1 MEILVLNT
9 NFETVYIVDSFKS
22 MIWTDRY
29 NEYGDFEIYL
39 ALTNNSDILKYL
51 KEDYYLL
58 LKDSEHCMIIEDLTI
73 DTDVEDGNYFIVTG
87 RSLESILERR
97 IIWGQKVLTG
107 NLQDAIETLLNES
120 IISPSITDRKI
131 DNFIFEPSTDP
142 RITELT
148 VDAQFTGDNLYVVIK
163 TLCQSHNIGFKIV
176 LNDNNQFVFSLY
188 AGTDRSY
195 NQNINPYVVFSPK
208 FENIIN
214 SNYFTSK
221 ANLKNV
227 TLVAGEGEG
236 ASRKTTTVGSGSG
249 LNRRELFTDARD
261 ISSNVYGG
269 TLTTEQYIEK
279 LKARGIEKLAE
290 HTVKTAFEGEVE
302 ATRLFKYGEDFFIG
316 DIVQI
321 ANEYGHEGRA
331 YISELIISQNEDGI
345 SIYPT
350 FQTFQEEGEET

>member
-9 NFETVYIVDSFKS
+9 NFESVYILDSFKS

-39 ALTNNSDILKYL
+39 TLTNNSDILKYL
-51 KEDYYLL
+51 KEDYYLW
-58 LKDSEHCMIIEDLTI
+58 LKESDHCMIIEDLAI
-73 DTDVEDGNYFIVTG
+73 DSDTEDGDHLIVTG

-120 IISPSITDRKI
+120 IISPSITERKI
-131 DNFIFEPSTDP
+131 DNFIFEPSADP
-142 RITELT
+142 RVTELII
-148 VDAQFTGDNLYVVIK
+148 DAQFTGNNLYDVIK
-163 TLCQSHNIGFKIV
+163 KLCQSNNLGFKIV

-188 AGTDRSY
+188 AGADRSY
-195 NQNINPYVVFSPK
+195 NQNANPWVVFSPG

-214 SNYFTSK
+214 SNFFTSK

-261 ISSNVYGG
+261 ISSNVDGE
-269 TLTTEQYIEK
+269 TSLTNEQYIAK
-279 LKARGIEKLAE
+279 LKARGNEKLSE

-321 ANEYGHEGRA
+321 VNEYGHEERT

-350 FQTFQEEGEET
+350 FQIIQEKGE

>member
-9 NFETVYIVDSFKS
+9 DFESVDIVDSFKS

-29 NEYGDFEIYL
+29 NSYGDFEMYL
-39 ALTNNSDILKYL
+39 TINPDILKHL
-51 KEDYYLL
+51 KEDYYLW
-58 LKDSEHCMIIEDLTI
+58 LKDSEHCMIIEDSAI
-73 DTDVEDGNYFIVTG
+73 DSDTEDGNHLIVTG

-107 NLQDAIETLLNES
+107 NLQLAIQTLLNDS
-120 IISPSITDRKI
+120 IISPTIQDRKI

-142 RITELT
+142 RVTELT
-148 VDAQFTGDNLYVVIK
+148 VDTQFTGDDLYVVIK
-163 TLCQSHNIGFKIV
+163 KLCQSNNLGFKIV

-188 AGTDRSY
+188 AGADRSY
-195 NQNINPYVVFSPK
+195 NQNINPYVVFSPD

-261 ISSNVYGG
+261 ISSNVDGG
-269 TLTTEQYIEK
+269 TLTNEQYIAK
-279 LKARGIEKLAE
+279 LKARGIENLSEYTA
-290 HTVKTAFEGEVE
+290 KTAFEGEVE

-331 YISELIISQNEDGI
+331 YISELIISQSEDGV

-350 FQTFQEEGEET
+350 FQTIQEEGEETE